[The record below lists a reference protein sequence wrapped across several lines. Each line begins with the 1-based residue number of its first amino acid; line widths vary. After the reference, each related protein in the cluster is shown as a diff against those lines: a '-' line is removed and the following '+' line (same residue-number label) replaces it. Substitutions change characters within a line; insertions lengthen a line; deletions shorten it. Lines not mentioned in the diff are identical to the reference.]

1 MLLKMFLIMMWDQQ
15 EVGDVSEHVT
25 TASFN
30 VPRSPWQHSRSHSN
44 TTTAEQVWKVQVE
57 EPVRSPSEQ
66 STDPESVWGESTSA
80 WSWTSGS
87 VLQGSAVDRFC
98 TSWSGSSPADQHL
111 VSVFDGV
118 ELQSLLVAVDLKL
131 RPDHLHKDVGQNNEL
146 HAADRHSEL
155 TSYCNST
162 DQVQFIQDEYSQT
175 VTNKHIEG
183 SSHLHAGVGEL
194 QVCSRNL
201 QQSVQEPLHLL
212 NQHGG
217 CTAGNTA
224 LSSTRPELN
233 ILLTLCE
240 LCVTDRAP
248 TLSHEFTWKFLLD
261 RLPLGVVRKH
271 EGDLWWGEDSTF
283 SLISLSRLLT
293 DSQRLILL

>member
-1 MLLKMFLIMMWDQQ
+1 MTTQSITQQHNNSWAGVKGAGGGAGEVTVRTVNRSRVSLRRVHLSLELDLRISPAGLCRGPVLHLLVRFFTSGPAPGLRLRWSRTPESSGRCRSQTPSRPSAQRCGSEQRAARCWSTLRANKLLQQ
-15 EVGDVSEHVT
+15 H
-25 TASFN
+25 
-30 VPRSPWQHSRSHSN
+30 RSGPIHSRRIFTDGHKQ
-44 TTTAEQVWKVQVE
+44 THRRPE
-57 EPVRSPSEQ
+57 RS
-66 STDPESVWGESTSA
+66 
-80 WSWTSGS
+80 
-87 VLQGSAVDRFC
+87 
-98 TSWSGSSPADQHL
+98 
-111 VSVFDGV
+111 
-118 ELQSLLVAVDLKL
+118 
-131 RPDHLHKDVGQNNEL
+131 
-146 HAADRHSEL
+146 
-155 TSYCNST
+155 
-162 DQVQFIQDEYSQT
+162 
-175 VTNKHIEG
+175 G

-224 LSSTRPELN
+224 LSSTGPELN